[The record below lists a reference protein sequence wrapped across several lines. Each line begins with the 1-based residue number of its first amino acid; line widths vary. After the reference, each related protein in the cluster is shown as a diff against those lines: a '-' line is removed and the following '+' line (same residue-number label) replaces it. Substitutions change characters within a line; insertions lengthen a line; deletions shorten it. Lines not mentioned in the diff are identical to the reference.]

1 MEAVVSATGS
11 FAEESARLLAAFQEW
26 AAKGRMAAKD
36 LAGQEDSAGSPSGQP
51 GQAEQPGHTAHGP
64 ECAFCPICQGL
75 ALLRGAKP
83 EVVDHLTDAMTSLA
97 AAVSSLLS
105 PEAEP
110 TEKRTTERV
119 QHIDVFG
126 DEAGGARGTGS

>member
-1 MEAVVSATGS
+1 VEAVVSTTGS

-36 LAGQEDSAGSPSGQP
+36 LAGQEDSAGSEPGQTGQP
-51 GQAEQPGHTAHGP
+51 GHAAHGP
-64 ECAFCPICQGL
+64 ECAICPICQGL

-83 EVVDHLTDAMTSLA
+83 EVVDHVTDALTSLA

-105 PEAEP
+105 SESEP
-110 TEKRTTERV
+110 AEKRTKERV

>member
-36 LAGQEDSAGSPSGQP
+36 LAGQEDSAGSPAGKP
-51 GQAEQPGHTAHGP
+51 GQPGHTAHGP

-83 EVVDHLTDAMTSLA
+83 EVVDHLTDAMTSLT

-105 PEAEP
+105 SAAEP
-110 TEKRTTERV
+110 AEKRTTERV

>member
-1 MEAVVSATGS
+1 MSTTGS

-26 AAKGRMAAKD
+26 AARGRMSAKD
-36 LAGQEDSAGSPSGQP
+36 LAAQEDSAGAQAGSHPGQSGQP
-51 GQAEQPGHTAHGP
+51 GHPAHGP
-64 ECAFCPICQGL
+64 ECAICPICQGL

-97 AAVSSLLS
+97 AALSSLLS
-105 PEAEP
+105 SESEP
-110 TEKRTTERV
+110 ADKRTTERV

>member
-51 GQAEQPGHTAHGP
+51 GHTAHGP

-83 EVVDHLTDAMTSLA
+83 EVVDHLTDAMTSLT

-105 PEAEP
+105 SEAEP
-110 TEKRTTERV
+110 AEKRTTERV